1 MQAVVYARY
10 SSEKQDSTS
19 IDDQLSVCRAR
30 ANRDGITIINMHHD
44 GAVSGST
51 QVGSR
56 AGGKALLADAMAGRF
71 EILLLEGLD
80 RLSRDQV
87 EQESI
92 VRRLEHRNIRIIGV
106 CDGYDS
112 EAPGRKVMRGVR
124 GLINEIYLD
133 DLRAKTHRGMSG
145 QFDRGFMAGGK
156 LYGYDIVKT
165 EQGSNY
171 VINEAEAAIVRWIFQ
186 SVAEGKGFRAIAL
199 RLNEDGVIAPR
210 GGKWSVS
217 GVYGSPV
224 KGTGMLNNSLYAG
237 IYTWNR
243 SQWVKDP
250 DTGTRKRIERP
261 EAEWRRA
268 DVPELRIVD
277 KSTWAK
283 VRHRI
288 DTGRDEYGRK
298 TATRPMKSLLGGI
311 LRCPHCGGPM
321 AGRDRNYY
329 GCSIHHNVGPSACPD
344 YRLNRGHVEKRLLTI
359 VRKDLLSPA
368 AARMYER
375 EFRNH
380 LKAHNGESK
389 VRDARLRLSA
399 VEKEIS
405 RMVDAIVSVGSS
417 PALSS
422 RLRAAERERDALTEI
437 AGTTEQVMEV
447 PDIRGIFKQQL
458 LNLGEALKREPEV
471 ARAAMG
477 QIFGKIGL
485 ELRGSEVWGQIKT
498 SPALL
503 MVVGDAS
510 RNGSGDVIPPL
521 EVRIL

>member
-1 MQAVVYARY
+1 MRAVVYARY

-30 ANRDGITIINMHHD
+30 ANRDGFDIIGMHHD

-56 AGGKALLADAMAGRF
+56 EGGKALLADAMAARF
-71 EILLLEGLD
+71 DVLLLEGLD

-92 VRRLEHRNIRIIGV
+92 VRRLEHRNIRIVGV

-133 DLRAKTHRGMSG
+133 DLRAKTHRGMAG
-145 QFDRGFMAGGK
+145 QFERGFIAGGN

-165 EQGSNY
+165 EQGSHY
-171 VINEAEAAIVRWIFQ
+171 VINETEAAVVRWIFQ
-186 SVAEGKGFRAIAL
+186 SVAEGKGYRSIAL
-199 RLNEDGVIAPR
+199 RLNEDGVPAPR

-217 GVYGSPV
+217 AVYGSPV
-224 KGTGMLNNSLYAG
+224 KGTGMINNSLYAG

-250 DTGTRKRIERP
+250 DTGKRKRIERP
-261 EAEWRRA
+261 ESEWKRV
-268 DVPELRIVD
+268 DMPDLRIVD
-277 KSTWAK
+277 KATWAK

-288 DTGRDEYGRK
+288 DSGRDEYGRK
-298 TATRPMKSLLGGI
+298 VSARPMKSLLGGI

-329 GCSIHHNVGPSACPD
+329 GCSVHHNVGPSACPD
-344 YRLNRGHVEKRLLTI
+344 YRLNRALVEKRILTI
-359 VRKDLLSPA
+359 VRKDLLSPS
-368 AARMYER
+368 AARLYEK
-375 EFRNH
+375 EFRQH
-380 LKAHNGESK
+380 LKANSNAGK
-389 VRDARLRLSA
+389 VRQARERLTE
-399 VEKEIS
+399 VEKEIT
-405 RMVDAIVSVGSS
+405 RMIDAIVSVGAS
-417 PALSS
+417 PALSA
-422 RLRAAERERDALTEI
+422 RLKAAERERDTLNEI
-437 AGTTEQVMEV
+437 AGSGDQIVEV
-447 PDIRGIFKQQL
+447 PDIRGIFKRQL
-458 LNLGEALKREPEV
+458 LNLGEALKREPEI

-477 QIFGKIGL
+477 QIFGKVGL
-485 ELRGSEVWGQIKT
+485 ELRGNEVWGQIKT

-503 MVVGDAS
+503 KVSGDAFED
-510 RNGSGDVIPPL
+510 GSGD
-521 EVRIL
+521 RI